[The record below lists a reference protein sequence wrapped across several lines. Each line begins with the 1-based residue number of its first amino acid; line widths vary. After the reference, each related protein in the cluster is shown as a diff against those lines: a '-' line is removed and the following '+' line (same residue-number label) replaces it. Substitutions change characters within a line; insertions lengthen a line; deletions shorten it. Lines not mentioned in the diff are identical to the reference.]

1 MSESQVPACVERQCK
16 HGIVHNAKA
25 TGDRCAH
32 ADFWVVG
39 GLFQQWGS
47 SQAPFFSPPPPQI
60 KHRGTYQ
67 GVDLQGHSLPNV
79 LAVCQSQAF
88 SGGLTHSKPA
98 GLGKLCAN
106 RMGTLCGQ
114 LQAKLPLHTV
124 HICTAPS
131 YAPLA
136 TLTGLT
142 QPHVSSHWC
151 TLCTALSPWL
161 PWCIAPSHQGQLHIC
176 QQNLGKPEGS
186 DMTYSKCWMEKS
198 AAKNTLSWKAIIQN
212 RRRHGIS
219 PTKTTRVST
228 TKSVQQEILRGTL
241 SGTERPKVTKGR
253 EKTQIQ
259 WKWTFL

>member
-1 MSESQVPACVERQCK
+1 MALYTMPRQQETDLLMLTSEWLGDFSNNE
-16 HGIVHNAKA
+16 GVH
-25 TGDRCAH
+25 RH
-32 ADFWVVG
+32 H
-39 GLFQQWGS
+39 
-47 SQAPFFSPPPPQI
+47 FSPPSPQI

-106 RMGTLCGQ
+106 RTGTLCGQ

-142 QPHVSSHWC
+142 QPHVSSH
-151 TLCTALSPWL
+151 
-161 PWCIAPSHQGQLHIC
+161 
-176 QQNLGKPEGS
+176 
-186 DMTYSKCWMEKS
+186 
-198 AAKNTLSWKAIIQN
+198 
-212 RRRHGIS
+212 
-219 PTKTTRVST
+219 
-228 TKSVQQEILRGTL
+228 
-241 SGTERPKVTKGR
+241 
-253 EKTQIQ
+253 
-259 WKWTFL
+259 